1 MSLSRDATQID
12 EENILATQTRLP
24 GLTSPAQHKTKQL
37 LILSQLQPPGPLV
50 WPGLQIMQHL
60 EMVARSGI
68 NLIIL
73 REREGE
79 SLLEII
85 GRDHCGYL

>member
-1 MSLSRDATQID
+1 MSLCLLTPSRDATQID

-24 GLTSPAQHKTKQL
+24 GLTRPAQHQDQPTPHFVTAL
-37 LILSQLQPPGPLV
+37 LC
-50 WPGLQIMQHL
+50 LQIMQQL
-60 EMVARSGI
+60 EMVAWSG
-68 NLIIL
+68 LAL
-73 REREGE
+73 MRE